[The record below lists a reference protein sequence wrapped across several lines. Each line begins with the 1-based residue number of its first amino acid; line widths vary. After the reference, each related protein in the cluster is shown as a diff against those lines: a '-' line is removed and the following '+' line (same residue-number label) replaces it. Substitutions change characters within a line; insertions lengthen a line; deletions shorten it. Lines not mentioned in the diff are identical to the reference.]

1 MSIYEP
7 KKELRL
13 LLAFFGDSKL
23 PHCEPILPEEIPDP
37 YRQLLVHH
45 NHMTVTLEQHH
56 NDKVRVVPYQVHRQ
70 GDLYAR
76 KLDLITEN
84 GNKIVMTGLMLFNF
98 AFCSDTVRD
107 LIIEQKT
114 PLGRILI
121 EHNIMRRVSAGT
133 YLRFEAD
140 DDLVARFRLEEP
152 RPAYGRLA
160 TIFYDEQPAVD
171 LLEIVSP
178 DS

>member
-1 MSIYEP
+1 MSIYDP

-13 LLAFFGDSKL
+13 LLAFFGDAKV
-23 PHCEPILPEEIPDP
+23 PHCEPVRPEEIPEP
-37 YRQLLVHH
+37 YRRLLVHH
-45 NHMTVTLEQHH
+45 DHMTVTLETHH

-76 KLDLITEN
+76 KLDLITET
-84 GNKIVMTGLMLFNF
+84 GGKIVMTGLMLFNF
-98 AFCSDTVRD
+98 TFCSDEVRD

-121 EHNIMRRVSAGT
+121 EHNIMRRVSAGS
-133 YLRFEAD
+133 YMRFETD
-140 DDLVARFRLEEP
+140 DEFVARFHLDQP

-160 TIFYDEQPAVD
+160 TIYCDEQPAVD
-171 LLEIVSP
+171 LLEIVTP